1 MLVVVVVVVVLL
13 VVLVVVVVLLL
24 YYSVDTDESGRRHW
38 QAITIQAKVLLV
50 FELLLLLLLL
60 LLLFLRLFLLLLL
73 VVSVVM
79 VMADP
84 RHWAAEGGGREA
96 GDMIVPRHD
105 KSRAAEL
112 LRCLVLPARPSFHDN
127 T

>member
-1 MLVVVVVVVVLL
+1 MVVVLVVVVVVVVLL

-50 FELLLLLLLL
+50 FELLLLLLLQ
-60 LLLFLRLFLLLLL
+60 FLRLFLLLLL

>member
-1 MLVVVVVVVVLL
+1 VLVVVVVVVVLL
-13 VVLVVVVVLLL
+13 VVLVVVVLLLL

>member
-1 MLVVVVVVVVLL
+1 VVVVLVVVVVVVVLL

-50 FELLLLLLLL
+50 FELLLLLLLQ
-60 LLLFLRLFLLLLL
+60 FLRLFLLLLL

-96 GDMIVPRHD
+96 G
-105 KSRAAEL
+105 ATN
-112 LRCLVLPARPSFHDN
+112 LVRLSCCGASCFQPGQASTTIPKWRDN